1 MKKKILL
8 WMLILLLPVL
18 AACGAAVTGVQPT
31 AVPTEA
37 PTETPTEAPA
47 EETESP
53 VPETPEPVSPA
64 HETDADGLQKATGIS
79 LPVPEG
85 AEDLAYSYLQYG
97 QEPPTARLKF
107 TLDGKNGWIYAKHYA
122 RLEPPESSGLYQR
135 SGEAAVGKYPG
146 YLYTKDGAGYIAWVD
161 ADNGL
166 LYELGL
172 SGSADAAQLAE
183 LANALMRNS
192 AGNYDA
198 YAELLDHVAQ
208 GIRDEWS
215 SEIVDDLGI
224 SEAFKRVTDLNL
236 GWLRQDINGDG
247 VEELLFGAITEE
259 GEPSPI
265 YDIFT
270 MLDGELIHP
279 ATGREINYW
288 MLTWDGTLVNEYTYD
303 GWNRWRTPYGFFN
316 GKLVQTVRTTDSS
329 DFLWLPFQPFPG

>member
-1 MKKKILL
+1 MKKKLL
-8 WMLILLLPVL
+8 IWILILLLPAL
-18 AACGAAVTGVQPT
+18 AACGTAVTAVQPT
-31 AVPTEA
+31 EVPTEA
-37 PTETPTEAPA
+37 PTEAPA

-53 VPETPEPVSPA
+53 VPETPEPVSPT

-79 LPVPEG
+79 LSAPEG
-85 AEDLAYSYLQYG
+85 AEDLAYSYLQNG
-97 QEPPTARLKF
+97 QEPPIARLKF
-107 TLDGKNGWIYAKHYA
+107 TLDGRNGWINAKHYA
-122 RLEPPESSGLYQR
+122 RLEPPESAGLYQR
-135 SGEAAVGKYPG
+135 SGEAAVGKYQG
-146 YLYTKDGAGYIAWVD
+146 YLYTKGNAGYIAWVD

-172 SGSADAAQLAE
+172 SDGAGAEQLTK
-183 LANALMRNS
+183 LANALMETGGS
-192 AGNYDA
+192 NYDA

-224 SEAFKRVTDLNL
+224 SEAFKRVKDLNL

-247 VEELLFGAITEE
+247 TEELLFGAITEE

-288 MLTWDGTLVNEYTYD
+288 MLTRDGTLVNEFTSD

-316 GKLVQTVRTTDSS
+316 GKLVQTVRATDSS
-329 DFLWLPFQPFPG
+329 DYLWLPFQPFPG